1 MSRLHSKTT
10 MKPRI
15 APAAAGSTRQRAT
28 RRPQTSARK
37 RKPVVPLASS
47 ARIWFDRLP
56 VLLVAAL
63 VWTTSL
69 HAADPFTPPNF
80 PLPKFKDAKFNV
92 RDFGATGNGV
102 TNDTPAIN
110 KAIAECNASGG
121 GDVVFPA
128 GTYSAASI
136 RLKSNVR
143 FVLAPDAVITGAAS
157 GYDAPEPNPYD
168 KYQDYGHSHFRNAL
182 MWGENIENFAIIG
195 GKVNGGHIIQGDP
208 KGRDI
213 GDKVISIAV
222 GKNLHFENVTH
233 ETGGHFVY
241 LLNDCENVTIAGIVI
256 KKSRDAVDLMGCRN
270 VQIYNCR
277 FTGCSDDT
285 IGVKSDYAL
294 GRRILSENIYVWDCY
309 FESGCNGLQFGSETA
324 GDFRNINFWNIQIA
338 LAMKAGIGITCND
351 SAVIENVNYRD
362 ITISKAASPI
372 FMLITDRLRTGE
384 KGAKV
389 GTIRNVKLSN
399 IAITDVVAGRHHG
412 PASAATISGRTDS
425 KLENITL
432 ENVKITY
439 KGGSKAGE
447 ASVVPPYPKEK
458 YQPNGLGPRPASGFY
473 IRHVKDLTFR
483 NVEIAYE
490 TPDPKPPLVAFD
502 VDGFVFDGFK
512 TQVGDGVTPARFEQV
527 RRLVVKD
534 SPVLE
539 DVKSE

>member
-1 MSRLHSKTT
+1 
-10 MKPRI
+10 MKPPLPVALGLI
-15 APAAAGSTRQRAT
+15 CAAIVVASAPAAN
-28 RRPQTSARK
+28 
-37 RKPVVPLASS
+37 
-47 ARIWFDRLP
+47 
-56 VLLVAAL
+56 
-63 VWTTSL
+63 
-69 HAADPFTPPNF
+69 PFTPPNF

-92 RDFGATGNGV
+92 LDFGATGNGL

-110 KAIAECNASGG
+110 KAIEKCNAGGG
-121 GDVVFPA
+121 GDVIFPA

-136 RLKSNVR
+136 RLQSNVR
-143 FVLAPDAVITGAAS
+143 FVLDQDATITGAAS
-157 GYDAPEPNPYD
+157 GYDAPEPNPFD
-168 KYQDYGHSHFRNAL
+168 EYQDYGHSHFHNAL
-182 MWGENIENFAIIG
+182 MWGESIENFAIIG

-213 GDKVISIAV
+213 GDKVISIKV
-222 GKNLHFENVTH
+222 GKNLLFKDVKH

-241 LLNDCENVTIAGIVI
+241 LLNDCENVTLTDVVI

-270 VQIYNCR
+270 VRISRCR

-324 GDFRNINFWNIQIA
+324 GDFRNINFWNIRIA

-384 KGAKV
+384 KGVKP
-389 GTIRNVKLSN
+389 GTIRNVTLSN
-399 IAITDVVAGRHHG
+399 ITITDVVAGRHHG
-412 PASAATISGRTDS
+412 PARAATISGRPDA

-439 KGGSKAGE
+439 KGGGKAE
-447 ASVVPPYPKEK
+447 ESSIVPPYPKEK
-458 YQPNGLGPRPASGFY
+458 YQPNGMGPRPASGFY

-483 NVEIAYE
+483 NVEVAFE
-490 TPDPKPPLVAFD
+490 SPDPKSPLVAFD
-502 VDGFVFDGFK
+502 VDGFVLDGFQ
-512 TQVGDGVTPARFEQV
+512 TQVSDGVKAARFEAV
-527 RRLVVKD
+527 KRLTVKD
-534 SPVLE
+534 SPTLANAQN
-539 DVKSE
+539 